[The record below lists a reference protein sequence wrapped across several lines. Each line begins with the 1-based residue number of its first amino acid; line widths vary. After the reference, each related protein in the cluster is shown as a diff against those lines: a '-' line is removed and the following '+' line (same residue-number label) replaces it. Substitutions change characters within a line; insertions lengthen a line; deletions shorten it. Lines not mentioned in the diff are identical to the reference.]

1 MHEVLNWNEGFHSC
15 VCVVFLANFFFFFV
29 KCLCLWM
36 ALPWANRL
44 NPYDVLVDLKLGWKS
59 SVEMRK
65 PRKVHVNDNKKK
77 RKKKSNLNT
86 CLVDESY
93 SCLTQARASW
103 NWNQAIAKGPLYLQG
118 SFLTISSHARLWS
131 CFKVRIRF
139 TLGPPCTVAHAKLSC
154 LWWVVSISATW
165 SHLLFK
171 KKVQKRAKTII
182 WQSLWPLVFSS
193 AVLSWLPADTSQWL
207 RIKWK
212 MSHSSSLT
220 YYFPINQCPVVVDEE
235 RGRAMAR
242 TSSKVLAQVVVVMVL
257 IAMVGGASAATI
269 CNIDTSKLAECLP
282 AVSGRSPPPP
292 TKACCTALLSA
303 DLHCLCNYK
312 SALPAFGI
320 NPALAMALPK
330 KCGGSLPPNCKG
342 NKFKLHFSSSL
353 WRSFIHHITA
363 FLTWVPMPSC

>member
-1 MHEVLNWNEGFHSC
+1 MSCFHQ
-15 VCVVFLANFFFFFV
+15 
-29 KCLCLWM
+29 
-36 ALPWANRL
+36 RH
-44 NPYDVLVDLKLGWKS
+44 LKS
-59 SVEMRK
+59 FAFQE
-65 PRKVHVNDNKKK
+65 
-77 RKKKSNLNT
+77 
-86 CLVDESY
+86 
-93 SCLTQARASW
+93 
-103 NWNQAIAKGPLYLQG
+103 KGPKEGQNNYLTKPLAPCL
-118 SFLTISSHARLWS
+118 FS
-131 CFKVRIRF
+131 CR
-139 TLGPPCTVAHAKLSC
+139 
-154 LWWVVSISATW
+154 
-165 SHLLFK
+165 
-171 KKVQKRAKTII
+171 
-182 WQSLWPLVFSS
+182 PLVTPRRHEPVTKNKVENVTFLVSYILFSYKS
-193 AVLSWLPADTSQWL
+193 VP
-207 RIKWK
+207 
-212 MSHSSSLT
+212 SSRRW
-220 YYFPINQCPVVVDEE
+220 EE

-257 IAMVGGASAATI
+257 IAMVGGSSAATI